1 MSTNS
6 IAVVVILALVFCI
19 GLAAPAF
26 AEETSKI
33 TITIPGLLGYT
44 NEYWEYDNESQTS
57 STVSLEV
64 KEDLV
69 IEIENPPIY
78 YYVETTDNSTR
89 YVFRMPYES
98 GFSMNH
104 SYAMGEWLIGNSEYS
119 GGTPYPSSQGWFGYG
134 WYEDYIEDESFSFA
148 YHSRKLEF
156 YKDGKSIHISFFYL
170 SPGHELDRNSP
181 ELSSVFREETSSGG
195 WVQNNGAVMLSDP
208 NINMGLENCWEA
220 LGYSRLPI
228 SGLTTPPAPVTKTVN
243 PTASTVYVNG
253 KAVAFEAYNI
263 DGNNFF
269 KLRDLAQALSGTD
282 KQFEVGYDSASKA
295 ITLTSGKA
303 YTPVGG
309 ELAQGD
315 GKAKTASPTASKIYK
330 DGAEVDLTVYNING
344 NNFFKLRDLMQLFDI
359 GVGYDNDT
367 KAITLDTSLP
377 YTD

>member
-1 MSTNS
+1 MRVCLGFRADPKYGYIDKTGKEIVPPKYDYAMDFSEGFASVRLNGKWGVIDKTGKEIIPLKYDYGWPFSEGVAAGSLNDKWGY
-6 IAVVVILALVFCI
+6 IAVPGAQS
-19 GLAAPAF
+19 PA
-26 AEETSKI
+26 
-33 TITIPGLLGYT
+33 
-44 NEYWEYDNESQTS
+44 
-57 STVSLEV
+57 
-64 KEDLV
+64 
-69 IEIENPPIY
+69 
-78 YYVETTDNSTR
+78 
-89 YVFRMPYES
+89 
-98 GFSMNH
+98 
-104 SYAMGEWLIGNSEYS
+104 
-119 GGTPYPSSQGWFGYG
+119 
-134 WYEDYIEDESFSFA
+134 
-148 YHSRKLEF
+148 
-156 YKDGKSIHISFFYL
+156 
-170 SPGHELDRNSP
+170 
-181 ELSSVFREETSSGG
+181 
-195 WVQNNGAVMLSDP
+195 
-208 NINMGLENCWEA
+208 
-220 LGYSRLPI
+220 
-228 SGLTTPPAPVTKTVN
+228 TPPAPVTKTVN

-269 KLRDLAQALSGTD
+269 KLRDLAQALNGTD
-282 KQFEVGYDSASKA
+282 KQFEVGYDSGSKA